1 MELHILV
8 QKLWNNEQST
18 IRFIEQYYSNKIGRK
33 LTIKLERSAQTSY
46 FNVNTNEVVISLR
59 NLCDL
64 FIEYPSVGY
73 KVYYTLLLH
82 EIGHAIYTNQ
92 DLLIFYTD
100 FLNILEDNRLEFQIS
115 LWNNRVKFDLLRYA
129 LQDKQLTPNIERIA
143 TNPTA
148 IGLAL
153 LRTVDNS
160 PHVLYHSK
168 TKEGAEIVDSIIKLN
183 RRYMMIDKYSHEIN
197 NQDLV
202 DMKNIST
209 KVQELCE
216 KLAQLNRDQKQQQQQ
231 QGQSSN
237 GSKSNDS
244 KSSDSQ
250 DKKDSTQQEK
260 KITQANSTSGSSQ
273 EVEKP
278 TSTRAG
284 ESLGKVDINELEK
297 ELKQL
302 EQENR
307 EVRDSINNGFGTLY
321 NPNPLQEPY
330 EKINIS
336 AFTTLRR
343 TGIKGSRDVSRV
355 SGNAKQ
361 LSLRKYARREFVK
374 NEKSF
379 NRTLET
385 LGKGGK
391 SGKIT
396 FYLDI
401 SGSMESQ
408 QKLKISLNYLKSF
421 YDSMSSHIEIRLM
434 AFGTHTYEITRKEL
448 EHNFLRDKLEGTQV
462 PNLVNTKRGEKIVI
476 ITDGEWPSRIP
487 QQFLREANFVLI
499 DDTDHIEMRFRSLGV
514 RNITR
519 VSPDSPKEIK
529 EGLDKA
535 TNFIRGL
542 LNK

>member
-148 IGLAL
+148 IALAL

-197 NQDLV
+197 HQDLV

-216 KLAQLNRDQKQQQQQ
+216 KLAQINRDQKQQQQ

-244 KSSDSQ
+244 KPSDSQ
-250 DKKDSTQQEK
+250 DQEDSTQQEK